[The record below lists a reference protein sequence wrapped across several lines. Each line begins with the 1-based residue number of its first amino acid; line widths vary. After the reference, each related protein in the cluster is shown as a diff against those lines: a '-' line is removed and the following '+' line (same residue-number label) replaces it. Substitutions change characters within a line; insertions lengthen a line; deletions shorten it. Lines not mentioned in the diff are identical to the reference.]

1 MEILHVIYFL
11 TLLSLGSCILD
22 PCYFYQDDTTFDL
35 THPFY
40 EGIPAYPGLDPQA
53 FDLNLAYEY
62 GDPHFFLSYN
72 YSVSGLAGTSMTSP
86 AVFFPFNRQISE
98 IPFSQLVRLIGR
110 VIDISDQV
118 KLNPN
123 YEATVDDIVCNENE
137 YGCFAPGTVVIFYTG
152 WASRWP
158 NQERVFGLEGLLG
171 LDLLPIDY
179 NYPGISE
186 EAARYIASQPNVY
199 GVMIDSPGV
208 DSGAVP
214 IIGFDIYKSSRILAR
229 ENKYIVQNVNL
240 ECTLPNINLKIY
252 ILPLYVLGG
261 TSAPCRIFA
270 HVCQDQC
277 PVPALPPAPPPP
289 PPPPHKS
296 FDNSGYVDPD
306 DYFRVRPR
314 VSSPTRIEHPN
325 LPPLNLHR
333 TFRRESDSAPI
344 V

>member
-1 MEILHVIYFL
+1 MGYRYALSFL
-11 TLLSLGSCILD
+11 ALISLSQCHLD
-22 PCYFYQDDTTFDL
+22 PCFYNCEERSYDL
-35 THPFY
+35 THPVY
-40 EGIPAYPGLDPQA
+40 EGIPAYPGLYY
-53 FDLNLAYEY
+53 LAYDMTLAFEF
-62 GDPHFFLSYN
+62 PEPSFLLAFN
-72 YSVSGLAGTSMTSP
+72 YTISGLGGTSLTAP
-86 AVFFPFNRQISE
+86 AAFFPNSREVHE
-98 IPFSQLVRLIGR
+98 IPFTQLTRVEGR